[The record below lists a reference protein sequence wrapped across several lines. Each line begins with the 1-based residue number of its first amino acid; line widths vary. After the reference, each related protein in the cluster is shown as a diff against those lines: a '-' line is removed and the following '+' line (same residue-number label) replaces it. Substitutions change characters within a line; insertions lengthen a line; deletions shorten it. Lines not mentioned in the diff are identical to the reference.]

1 MPCSKQT
8 VCGPIDASLA
18 FYLDS
23 KYILKPVNDGMC
35 EWGPDREGTL
45 RFFREGLYCSL
56 TWTRYRKTGK
66 CDFLRYVSDS
76 TNETAPREY
85 IPRLVTI
92 TMFQRPHTVECV

>member
-66 CDFLRYVSDS
+66 CDFLLLFLTFMYFDTGNQEAEMRIQYGRVSNS
-76 TNETAPREY
+76 P
-85 IPRLVTI
+85 L
-92 TMFQRPHTVECV
+92 

>member
-23 KYILKPVNDGMC
+23 KYILKPVNDEMC

-66 CDFLRYVSDS
+66 CDFLLLFLTFMYSDTGNQEAEMRIQYGRVSNS
-76 TNETAPREY
+76 P
-85 IPRLVTI
+85 L
-92 TMFQRPHTVECV
+92 